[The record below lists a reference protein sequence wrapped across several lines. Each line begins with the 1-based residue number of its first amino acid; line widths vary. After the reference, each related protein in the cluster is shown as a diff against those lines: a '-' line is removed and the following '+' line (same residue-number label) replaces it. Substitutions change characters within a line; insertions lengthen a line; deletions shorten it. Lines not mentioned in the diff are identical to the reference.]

1 MPKAAR
7 TRTASGKPDDARRSR
22 ATRASRTPGRTA
34 EAPAEPEGLAAS
46 KSLASAAH
54 EILEDLIVTLKLPP
68 GSLWS
73 EEALSERIGIGR
85 TPVREAV
92 KRLEADYLIHIL
104 PRHGIMV
111 AEIDHHEQLLSVD
124 LRRELELFISS
135 RAARRA
141 MREER
146 DTLVTIADVIER
158 CTADGDVLAYLRN
171 VFEANRCLA
180 AAARNPFA
188 TRSITSL
195 HALSRRFYY
204 RYHAELNNL
213 TEVGRLHSARARAV
227 ASGDEAESRRRA
239 IDLVNCVEDYT
250 KRIFFLTLG

>member
-1 MPKAAR
+1 MSAK
-7 TRTASGKPDDARRSR
+7 TKSRTARPALGKTARGGRS
-22 ATRASRTPGRTA
+22 AAPGPAQPGIPGTPGR
-34 EAPAEPEGLAAS
+34 
-46 KSLASAAH
+46 SLAFTAH
-54 EILEDLIVTLKLPP
+54 EILEDLVVTLELPP

-92 KRLEADYLIHIL
+92 KRMEADYLIKVL

-124 LRRELELFISS
+124 LRRELEMFISS

-141 MREER
+141 LRDEREQ
-146 DTLVTIADVIER
+146 LVDLAGTIER

-171 VFEANRCLA
+171 VLAANQCLA

-188 TRSITSL
+188 SRSIASL

-204 RYHAELNNL
+204 RYHRELDNL
-213 TEVGRLHSARARAV
+213 TEVGRLHGARARAV
-227 ASGDEAESRRRA
+227 AAGDEETSRRRA
-239 IDLVNCVEDYT
+239 CDLLDCIEDYT
-250 KRIFFLTLG
+250 RRIFFLVLA

>member
-1 MPKAAR
+1 MRRSAKPQAKRAVRANTRPATHAR
-7 TRTASGKPDDARRSR
+7 AGGTPPARRGGKDE
-22 ATRASRTPGRTA
+22 TTLTTG
-34 EAPAEPEGLAAS
+34 
-46 KSLASAAH
+46 KSLASTAH
-54 EILEDLIVTLKLPP
+54 DILEDLIVTLKLPP

-92 KRLEADYLIHIL
+92 KRLEADYLIRVL

-124 LRRELELFISS
+124 FRRELELFISS

-141 MREER
+141 LLDERQKLRE
-146 DTLVTIADVIER
+146 LADVIER
-158 CTADGDVLAYLRN
+158 CTSDGDILAYLRN
-171 VFEANRCLA
+171 VLEANRCLA

-188 TRSITSL
+188 TRSIASL

-204 RYHAELNNL
+204 RYHAELENL
-213 TEVGRLHSARARAV
+213 VEVGHLHSKRARAV
-227 ASGDEAESRRRA
+227 ASGDEEESRRRA
-239 IDLVNCVEDYT
+239 AELVNCVEEYT
-250 KRIFFLTLG
+250 KRIFFLALG